1 MTDCS
6 PAFSWD
12 SADNIAA
19 VIWLRCANHNYFMR
33 QPADLGIAYC
43 CVFGL
48 VKVWVISILYT
59 DQMADTID
67 AQIWS
72 FAFVSWLFAHL
83 STENYLK
90 ALYLPWQKTGL
101 GCGSRWKQACVAT
114 KDIVIMKA
122 FEEPPVSNVP
132 HWGRGKRHPLQPT
145 PSQEHVRGVHFGRDD
160 STIQAVPPNA
170 TQSE

>member
-1 MTDCS
+1 
-6 PAFSWD
+6 
-12 SADNIAA
+12 
-19 VIWLRCANHNYFMR
+19 MR

-145 PSQEHVRGVHFGRDD
+145 PSQEHVRGYTLGEMTPQFKLSLQMQHKVSSWTEAAAF
-160 STIQAVPPNA
+160 SVTTILYLSPMSPPDL
-170 TQSE
+170 